1 MLIFQNIV
9 LAILTI
15 IGIAVGLIV
24 FFSQYNKADK
34 SSIEEYVKE
43 QKVQRVQFKEN
54 ILLFLGS
61 ENKSALIFY
70 PGGNIEYNAYEP
82 LMAACAKR
90 GIMSILVKMPFSV
103 AILDMN
109 VAKKIKKYFPE
120 IKNWYIGGHSLGGA
134 IASMHVAKYPDEYTG
149 LILLA
154 SYSNKDLS
162 KENIKVLS
170 IYGSKDII
178 MNKKNYNK
186 YKKNLP
192 KNFTEFII
200 EDGIHRYFGM
210 YGFPKNIPFIKIT
223 NVEQIEIT
231 ADKIHDF
238 AN

>member
-15 IGIAVGLIV
+15 IGIAIGLIV

-238 AN
+238 SN